1 MKVII
6 VDNDSKNIETHVI
19 AEPGKE
25 YGKWTLCNETGIL
38 YADKNHISRK
48 SGDED
53 AVRYIYHLK
62 CSKCHKVT
70 SVLGAIKYDFCP
82 HCGTMMIIDDRTT
95 NLLKSKERK

>member
-25 YGKWTLCNETGIL
+25 YGKWILCNEIGIL

-48 SGDED
+48 SDSPI
-53 AVRYIYHLK
+53 RYIYGIK

-70 SVLGAIKYDFCP
+70 YVLGAIEYDFCP